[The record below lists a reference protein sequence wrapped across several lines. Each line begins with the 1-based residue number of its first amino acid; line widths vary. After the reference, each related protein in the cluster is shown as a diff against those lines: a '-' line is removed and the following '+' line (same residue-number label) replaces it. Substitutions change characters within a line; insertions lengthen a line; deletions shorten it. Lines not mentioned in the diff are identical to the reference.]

1 MRRLISGL
9 RPAKRRGDAAVCA
22 GRRRR
27 SRKELR
33 RAFTPRTKA
42 IILNSPNNP
51 TGKVFNQNL
60 SAEYARR
67 RDHIV
72 ASLESAGFCCFVPQG
87 AYYVMTDIGGL
98 GFADDVAFV
107 RHLIETVGV
116 AALPG
121 SSFYASPGGGSQ
133 QVRFCFCKKY
143 ETLEKA
149 RNQLQR
155 LT

>member
-1 MRRLISGL
+1 LISGL

-116 AALPG
+116 VRRYPGPVSMPAQAAEANKFAFV
-121 SSFYASPGGGSQ
+121 S
-133 QVRFCFCKKY
+133 
-143 ETLEKA
+143 A
-149 RNQLQR
+149 RSMR
-155 LT
+155 R